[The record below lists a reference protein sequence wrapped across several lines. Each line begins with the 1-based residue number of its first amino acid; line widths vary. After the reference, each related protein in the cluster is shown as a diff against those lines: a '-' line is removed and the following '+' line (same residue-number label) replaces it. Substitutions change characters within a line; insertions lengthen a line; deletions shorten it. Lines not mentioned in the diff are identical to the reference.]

1 MLRRC
6 PLQAVVI
13 SLGLVCVC
21 GAQERQRVDAPKA
34 VKLRLIVS
42 VDGDVEK
49 AANVTVELMDAVGSS
64 GALDSKVTDNS
75 GIVVFRTL
83 DGLHRYRITGPH
95 IQAYEGEVRI
105 MPNEPSHVEHVRVRH
120 TAGRQPTSES
130 PNGGLVAAAR
140 LNVPDSAR
148 KAFEKGSEAMRRQR
162 WQESVGLFETAIRE
176 YPEYDLAYNSLGIV
190 QIQLNDVPAARQS
203 FEKAISLNENFA
215 GANRNLARI
224 LLAEQKNSEALP
236 LLKHS
241 LSSEPENAWAL
252 THAAY
257 VELMLHDFGNALL
270 DARKA
275 HTVPH
280 DGFANA
286 HIVAAMSLEAT
297 GKPAEAVQE
306 YRMYLQEDPNGRD
319 AERASKAIARLSVSP
334 PH

>member
-1 MLRRC
+1 MLRWRL
-6 PLQAVVI
+6 LQTVVV
-13 SLGLVCVC
+13 SLGLACAC
-21 GAQERQRVDAPKA
+21 GAQSGQRLSAPKA
-34 VKLRLIVS
+34 VTLRLIVS

-49 AANVTVELMDAVGSS
+49 AANATVELMDGIGTS
-64 GALDSKVTDNS
+64 GALDSKFTDNS
-75 GIVVFRTL
+75 GIVIFQTL
-83 DGLHRYRITGPH
+83 DGLHRYRITGSH

-105 MPNEPSHVEHVRVRH
+105 MPNETSHVEHIRVRH
-120 TAGRQPTSES
+120 AEGEQRASET
-130 PNGGLVAAAR
+130 PPGGLVAAASLR
-140 LNVPDSAR
+140 VPASAR
-148 KAFEKGSEAMRRQR
+148 KAFEKGSEAMRHQGWEQSR
-162 WQESVGLFETAIRE
+162 GLFETAIRA

-241 LSSEPENAWAL
+241 LSTEPENAWAL

-280 DGFANA
+280 DGFANS
-286 HIVAAMSLEAT
+286 HIVAAMALEAT
-297 GKPAEAVQE
+297 GIPAEAVQE
-306 YRMYLQEDPNGRD
+306 YRIYLQEDPGGRD
-319 AERASKAIARLSVSP
+319 AERARKAIARLSSAP
-334 PH
+334 PN